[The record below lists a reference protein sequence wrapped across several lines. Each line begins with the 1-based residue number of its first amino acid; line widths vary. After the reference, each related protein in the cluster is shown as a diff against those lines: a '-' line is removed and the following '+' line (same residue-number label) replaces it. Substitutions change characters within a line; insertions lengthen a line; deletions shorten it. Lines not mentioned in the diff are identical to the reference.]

1 MYLFIWLQQSYLQ
14 HMGSLAVACE
24 LLCCSL
30 WDLVPW
36 PGIKPV
42 PPALGV
48 QSLSCWTTREIA
60 SNSGLWM
67 FWPRGFVGLFFFFC
81 KNSYISSL
89 ISSYISS
96 SEESLRAIWESVS
109 QPQCVCWI
117 NPNSQLLGCE
127 NFSVDKTHNRFLLH
141 SFSHNADP

>member
-1 MYLFIWLQQSYLQ
+1 MYLFIWLQQVL
-14 HMGSLAVACE
+14 VAAHGIFSCGVWT
-24 LLCCSL
+24 LSCSL

-48 QSLSCWTTREIA
+48 QSLSHWITRQVTVVFGCSDHE
-60 SNSGLWM
+60 GLL
-67 FWPRGFVGLFFFFC
+67 VFFC
-81 KNSYISSL
+81 FFAKFPIYPPLYPPIYPLHKSA
-89 ISSYISS
+89 
-96 SEESLRAIWESVS
+96 SELWESVS

-127 NFSVDKTHNRFLLH
+127 SFSVDITHNRFLLR